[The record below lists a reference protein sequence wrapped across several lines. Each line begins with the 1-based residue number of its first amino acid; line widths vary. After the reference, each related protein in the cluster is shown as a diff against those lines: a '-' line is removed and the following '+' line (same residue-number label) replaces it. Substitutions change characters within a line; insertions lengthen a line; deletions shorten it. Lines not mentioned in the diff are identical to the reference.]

1 MASRKRY
8 LSSQLGKDIPEPG
21 AHMAPSAVG
30 ILLRKRRR
38 KTDDIYVKAGSKVK
52 PIVSENPFPEA
63 SDVNEVRVVREN

>member
-30 ILLRKRRR
+30 ILLRKRR
-38 KTDDIYVKAGSKVK
+38 KKIDNIYVKAGSKIK
-52 PIVSENPFPEA
+52 PIVSEDPFPEA
-63 SDVNEVRVVREN
+63 SGVRDVRVNN